1 MEAAVTVL
9 PPESLARATI
19 SMELTKGTRCAR
31 NSTLA
36 RIPLSLTGRGQGW
49 GEELG
54 EMISSRS
61 NKRQIELDIVLKL
74 VTQCSLD
81 PQPFPQRCEA
91 SLREDGARAVKSH
104 HSFQTLRRVFAGMI
118 SVCAC
123 VGPASAER
131 IDNQVA
137 IFSALDKVTARI
149 SKFEVEL
156 GKTASFGALRVTPRT
171 CYSRP
176 TTEEPK
182 TTTFVEVD
190 EVQQDGKQKRIFTGW
205 MFAESPGL
213 YGVEHPTFDVWL
225 THCEKPL
232 RAAAQK
238 AAEPAAGGPSGAGAA
253 KPASGNAAK
262 AAPDTEAASPPD
274 DIPEEPRRRV
284 RR

>member
-1 MEAAVTVL
+1 MHRAKKILGYAADVVPGRLLAAV
-9 PPESLARATI
+9 LA
-19 SMELTKGTRCAR
+19 
-31 NSTLA
+31 STFLIA
-36 RIPLSLTGRGQGW
+36 
-49 GEELG
+49 
-54 EMISSRS
+54 
-61 NKRQIELDIVLKL
+61 
-74 VTQCSLD
+74 
-81 PQPFPQRCEA
+81 
-91 SLREDGARAVKSH
+91 
-104 HSFQTLRRVFAGMI
+104 
-118 SVCAC
+118 
-123 VGPASAER
+123 PAAAER

-156 GKTASFGALRVTPRT
+156 GKTATFGALRVTPRT

-225 THCEKPL
+225 TQCQKPL
-232 RAAAQK
+232 RTTAQK
-238 AAEPAAGGPSGAGAA
+238 AADPAAIKPAA
-253 KPASGNAAK
+253 KPAAGDAATPAK
-262 AAPDTEAASPPD
+262 GAADADADSAAPPPD